1 MNKNLVISNED
12 ATITINKNMYPKE
25 VLVQACYVMLDE
37 CYFLID
43 EQKNNYIITLSLKN
57 KKNNLKEKA
66 LQFFDEL
73 IEAQSYI
80 DQLKRTS
87 EIRQI
92 ILEKALLPQNPLE
105 DKEE

>member
-1 MNKNLVISNED
+1 
-12 ATITINKNMYPKE
+12 MYPKE